1 MRSSRRVSGR
11 VPPVLY
17 AADLSIYLM
26 RMNAFLIVLL
36 VLAMLATLGVLFMG
50 VIGMARGDSPARANK
65 LMQNRILLQGV
76 AIAIFTVLLLLLR
89 H

>member
-1 MRSSRRVSGR
+1 MD
-11 VPPVLY
+11 VL
-17 AADLSIYLM
+17 
-26 RMNAFLIVLL
+26 LILLL

-50 VIGMARGDSPARANK
+50 VIGMARGDSPTRANK
-65 LMQNRILLQGV
+65 LMQNRIVLQGA